1 MRVFQDVGRTETA
14 VRAPART
21 GRMGEAMT
29 EASVERDRAWSRAE
43 VEAALRKILVE
54 SLDVSEASV
63 TPAASL
69 VRELGAESIDF
80 LDLGFEIQQ
89 TLGVDLQTAEIR
101 SRIMAW
107 TALIH
112 PALVEI
118 LHQRYGATV
127 TADALRAQESGGL
140 VKILEHVRTGAGLAA
155 GPEAADDVGRELL
168 NRLVSE
174 FSALGFTVSDVDR
187 QGLLELMR
195 ADLSARRLRERTLD
209 LLTVGA
215 LVDFICAKLG
225 SRLRAA

>member
-1 MRVFQDVGRTETA
+1 
-14 VRAPART
+14 
-21 GRMGEAMT
+21 MGEAMT
-29 EASVERDRAWSRAE
+29 ESSVEQNREWSRAE

-54 SLDVSEASV
+54 SLDVPEAAV

-101 SRIMAW
+101 TRIMAW

-112 PALVEI
+112 PALAELLSPAIRGDGDRRRV
-118 LHQRYGATV
+118 A
-127 TADALRAQESGGL
+127 
-140 VKILEHVRTGAGLAA
+140 GAGGRWA
-155 GPEAADDVGRELL
+155 GEDRGACCGPPRGSPPAPRRRTISDASCWH
-168 NRLVSE
+168 RLVHE
-174 FSALGFTVSDVDR
+174 FAALGFTVSDADR

-225 SRLRAA
+225 ARLRAA

>member
-1 MRVFQDVGRTETA
+1 
-14 VRAPART
+14 
-21 GRMGEAMT
+21 MGEAMT
-29 EASVERDRAWSRAE
+29 EVSVERDREWSRAE

-54 SLDVSEASV
+54 SLDVPEAAV
-63 TPAASL
+63 TPATSL

-101 SRIMAW
+101 TRIMAW

-112 PALVEI
+112 PALAE
-118 LHQRYGATV
+118 LLSQRYGVTV
-127 TADALRAQESGGL
+127 TADALRAQETGGL
-140 VKILEHVRTGAGLAA
+140 AKILEHVRTAAGLAA
-155 GPEAADDVGRELL
+155 GPEAADDLGRELL
-168 NRLVSE
+168 HRLVSE
-174 FSALGFTVSDVDR
+174 FAALGFTVSDADR

-225 SRLRAA
+225 ARLRAA